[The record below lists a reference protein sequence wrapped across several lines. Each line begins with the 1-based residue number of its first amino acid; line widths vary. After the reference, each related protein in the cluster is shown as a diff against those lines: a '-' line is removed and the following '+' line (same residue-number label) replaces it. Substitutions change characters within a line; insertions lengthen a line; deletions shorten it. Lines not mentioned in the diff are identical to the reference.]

1 MLDKFTNRLRYF
13 IELSY
18 NGSDFHG
25 WQSQPNA
32 ITVQE
37 TIENSLQ
44 LILKNKELKIVGAG
58 RTDTGVHAMQMFS
71 PF

>member
-1 MLDKFTNRLRYF
+1 MAGKVK
-13 IELSY
+13 
-18 NGSDFHG
+18 
-25 WQSQPNA
+25 PNE

-58 RTDTGVHAMQMFS
+58 RTDTGVHVMQMFAS
-71 PF
+71 F

>member
-58 RTDTGVHAMQMFS
+58 RTDTGVHAM
-71 PF
+71 

>member
-58 RTDTGVHAMQMFS
+58 RTDTCLLYTS
-71 PF
+71 PSPRD